1 MYPITRFNSWQ
12 MQLCV
17 IAGPVS
23 CPRKC
28 VSRSGRTERDER
40 DESSSFFFLFLS
52 FSSPL
57 LPFCARASLISFP
70 FSFFIFSRF
79 FSGRFGR
86 FLGFGLH
93 TGLQQRA
100 VKRRN
105 FCLAGARVVGES
117 VSLESIENCERI
129 CRWIFFFFFFWEDV
143 KFVSEERVNRIS
155 IFLNFWKCFSRC
167 YGSTLNRVDNC
178 TISNG

>member
-1 MYPITRFNSWQ
+1 

-28 VSRSGRTERDER
+28 GGYIEEWQNRKGWTRRKFV
-40 DESSSFFFLFLS
+40 FLFPSLFPLS
-52 FSSPL
+52 FSRFPD
-57 LPFCARASLISFP
+57 FFSLS
-70 FSFFIFSRF
+70 FSFFYFILFSPVSF
-79 FSGRFGR
+79 LGR

-117 VSLESIENCERI
+117 VSLESIETSERI
-129 CRWIFFFFFFWEDV
+129 CRWIFC
-143 KFVSEERVNRIS
+143 ERAWSFGGNENEYNLKRMYIY
-155 IFLNFWKCFSRC
+155 IFLNFFLKLFFCVLWIDLEFSWYNCAITKRL
-167 YGSTLNRVDNC
+167 TLL
-178 TISNG
+178 

>member
-1 MYPITRFNSWQ
+1 

-28 VSRSGRTERDER
+28 GGYIEEWQNRKGWTRRKFV
-40 DESSSFFFLFLS
+40 FLFPSLFPLS
-52 FSSPL
+52 FSRFPD
-57 LPFCARASLISFP
+57 FFSLSFS
-70 FSFFIFSRF
+70 FSFFYFILFSPVSF
-79 FSGRFGR
+79 LGR

-117 VSLESIENCERI
+117 VSLESIETSERI
-129 CRWIFFFFFFWEDV
+129 CRWIFWGERAWSFGRNENKYNLKKCIYFFEFFFA
-143 KFVSEERVNRIS
+143 
-155 IFLNFWKCFSRC
+155 C
-167 YGSTLNRVDNC
+167 YESTLNSVD
-178 TISNG
+178 IIARSRNG